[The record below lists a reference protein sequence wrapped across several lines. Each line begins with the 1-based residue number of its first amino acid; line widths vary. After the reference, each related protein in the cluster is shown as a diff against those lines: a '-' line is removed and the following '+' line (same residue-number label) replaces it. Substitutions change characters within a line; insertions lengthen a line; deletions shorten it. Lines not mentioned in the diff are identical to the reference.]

1 MIKQVCILYNQ
12 KEATHYKERIETLVN
27 QKLRKIR
34 FPGPRFRLDDFKLSF
49 LVTYLA
55 CFS

>member
-27 QKLRKIR
+27 QNSEKY
-34 FPGPRFRLDDFKLSF
+34 GFRVHGSVLTILNYPS
-49 LVTYLA
+49 
-55 CFS
+55 

>member
-34 FPGPRFRLDDFKLSF
+34 FPGLRFRLDDFKLSF